1 VKPPVS
7 TPSGEPPDGT
17 APHLLVADV
26 ERPDPDDGAVHHL
39 RRVRRLADGAP
50 LTVTDGR
57 GRWRWCRL
65 AAAGIEPDGPVN
77 VVERPEPAITVAF
90 ALTKGDKPE
99 LVVQKLTELGVDR
112 IVPFR
117 AERSVVRWDPGRAA
131 AHHARWQAIASAALE
146 QSRRCWAPEVL
157 PVGEI
162 DDLVA
167 MGAARVDRGGHPP
180 SLARCVVAVG
190 PEGGWSDSERERL
203 DWPVKLG
210 SHVLR
215 AETAA
220 LTAGGV
226 FCSLRSGL
234 VREAPGASNETGKPR

>member
-1 VKPPVS
+1 MS
-7 TPSGEPPDGT
+7 TPTGEPPDGT

-26 ERPDPDDGAVHHL
+26 ERPEPEAAALHHL
-39 RRVRRLADGAP
+39 RRVRRLPDGAP
-50 LTVTDGR
+50 VTVTDGR

-65 AAAGIEPDGPVN
+65 GAAGIEPDGSVTA
-77 VVERPEPAITVAF
+77 VDRPEPAITVAF

-112 IVPFR
+112 IAPFR
-117 AERSVVRWDPGRAA
+117 AERSVVRWDPDRAA
-131 AHHARWQAIASAALE
+131 AHHARWQVIASAAVE

-157 PVGEI
+157 PVGEVE
-162 DDLVA
+162 DLVA
-167 MGAARVDRGGHPP
+167 MGAARVERGGHPP
-180 SLARCVVAVG
+180 SLARSVVAVG
-190 PEGGWSDSERERL
+190 PEGGWSESERERL
-203 DWPVKLG
+203 EWPVNLG

-226 FCSLRSGL
+226 LCSLRSGL
-234 VREAPGASNETGKPR
+234 VRELPAASHQTGKHR

>member
-1 VKPPVS
+1 MTPPVS
-7 TPSGEPPDGT
+7 TPAGEPPDGT
-17 APHLLVADV
+17 APHLLVSDV
-26 ERPDPDDGAVHHL
+26 EAPEAEPGALHHL
-39 RRVRRLADGAP
+39 RRVRRIADGGAV
-50 LTVTDGR
+50 TVTDGR

-65 AAAGIEPDGPVN
+65 AAGALEPDGE
-77 VVERPEPAITVAF
+77 VVELLRPDPPITVAF
-90 ALTKGDKPE
+90 ALTKGDKPD

-117 AERSVVRWDPGRAA
+117 AERSIVRWDPERSAG
-131 AHHARWQAIASAALE
+131 HHARWQTIARSALE
-146 QSRRCWAPEVL
+146 QSRRCWAPDVL
-157 PVGEI
+157 PVRDV

-190 PEGGWSDSERERL
+190 PEGGWSEAERERL
-203 DWPVKLG
+203 DWAVNLG

-234 VREAPGASNETGKPR
+234 VREARSTPAEPGKGR